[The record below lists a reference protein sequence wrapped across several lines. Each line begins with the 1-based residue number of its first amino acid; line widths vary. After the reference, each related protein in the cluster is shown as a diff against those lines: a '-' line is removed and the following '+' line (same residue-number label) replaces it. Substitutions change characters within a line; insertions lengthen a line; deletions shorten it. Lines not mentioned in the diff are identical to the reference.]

1 LPKGCFCDIIG
12 IAMKFDLDRRVIFVL
27 IALAVALPL
36 AFKLNLPI
44 SVTPEVRSLYDAIE
58 ALQPGD
64 VVLVS
69 FDHETSTI
77 PEMVPMA
84 QAILRHLFSRGVK
97 VIGTAFLAEGTTVGD
112 NNLTSV
118 ASEYGKQYGEDYV
131 FLGYRPQYHAA
142 ILGMGE
148 NMARVFP
155 EDLRGNTTVELP
167 LFQNVKNYND
177 VKFVIS
183 IADGNLPDYWID
195 YAWSRYHVKMAA
207 GVTAVMATTYYPMLN
222 SGQLF
227 ALVPGLKGA
236 AEYEILESGKPG
248 KAGSGMDA
256 QSVSHLL
263 IIALIILGNLLLFY
277 SRRRPRE
284 R

>member
-1 LPKGCFCDIIG
+1 LRYYELEVKP
-12 IAMKFDLDRRVIFVL
+12 DLDRRTIFVL
-27 IALAVALPL
+27 VALAVALPL
-36 AFKLNLPI
+36 IFKLNLPI
-44 SVTPEVRSLYDAIE
+44 SVTPEVQSLYDRIE
-58 ALQPGD
+58 SLEPGD

-77 PEMVPMA
+77 PELVPMA
-84 QAILRHLFSRGVK
+84 RAILRHLFSRGVK
-97 VIGTAFLAEGTTVGD
+97 VIGTAFLAEGTIVGD
-112 NNLTSV
+112 NNLSFI
-118 ASEYGKQYGEDYV
+118 ASEYGKEYGRDYV

-148 NMARVFP
+148 EIARVFP
-155 EDLRGNTTVELP
+155 EDLRGNSTNELP
-167 LFQNVKNYND
+167 LFQNIKNYND
-177 VKFVIS
+177 LKFVLS

-207 GVTAVMATTYYPMLN
+207 GVTAVMATTYYPMLD

-236 AEYEILESGKPG
+236 AEYEILQSGKPG

-256 QSVSHLL
+256 QSISHLL

-277 SRRRPRE
+277 GKKRPQKGQTNL
-284 R
+284 